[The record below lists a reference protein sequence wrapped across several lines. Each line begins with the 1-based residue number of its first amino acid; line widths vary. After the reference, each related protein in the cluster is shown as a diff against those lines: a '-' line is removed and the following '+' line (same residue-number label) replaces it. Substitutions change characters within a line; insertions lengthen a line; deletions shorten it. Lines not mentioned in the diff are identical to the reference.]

1 MRHISSKSDQ
11 IGGEKREEEVPA
23 AWHNGQAARQHGLQA
38 TRQPGGGGGLTSL
51 LNPVSASS
59 SEMVA
64 LASRPLPRRSK
75 RACRCSR
82 SATCRSPF
90 SPAAAAAAAAG
101 RGARSEGRGAGQGG
115 RRALSGQ
122 QQERESGASH
132 WAGTRM
138 HCRHPTPHTPQPPT
152 AAPLPP
158 CTAGWAHTHERI
170 KSAAQRTVQDRLALL
185 EERDD
190 VPVGHTRLDVHREA
204 LGLALVAHVGAVLA
218 LLWRGGCSGW
228 GGGDEARGQGAGA
241 TR

>member
-122 QQERESGASH
+122 QQERERCEPLGRHTHALPPPH
-132 WAGTRM
+132 AA
-138 HCRHPTPHTPQPPT
+138 HPTAPHSGPPAT
-152 AAPLPP
+152 LHS
-158 CTAGWAHTHERI
+158 GLGTH
-170 KSAAQRTVQDRLALL
+170 A
-185 EERDD
+185 
-190 VPVGHTRLDVHREA
+190 
-204 LGLALVAHVGAVLA
+204 
-218 LLWRGGCSGW
+218 
-228 GGGDEARGQGAGA
+228 
-241 TR
+241 